1 MQSRTPVTG
10 APLYV
15 VAAKRS
21 GHLSLEERL
30 DPLRAAAAA
39 TGRELDVAVCD
50 APDELTGAAARA
62 AGLARARDGVLV
74 ASGGDGSVGVVARA
88 ALETGTSFAI
98 LPGGTFNMLARDN
111 GVPEEPAAA
120 ARNALEGT
128 VREVRVG
135 DVNGT
140 PFFVNASLGLYPR
153 VLAEREEFKRRLG
166 RHRWVAILSAFNTV
180 RAGLRASKLVFE
192 RDGAAPETRRTPIV
206 FVGNNDMQLERV
218 GTAPPEDRRTLV
230 AFATHPVSR
239 AAMFRMMLEAA
250 AGRLDLAD
258 DVDRLP
264 FHRLEVSPAQRRGL
278 RRAAP
283 RKPRRIALDGEM
295 FHFDPPWVFG
305 VRDAPLRLL
314 CPPGGRAGAQ
324 AGG

>member
-1 MQSRTPVTG
+1 MSRTEQTS
-10 APLYV
+10 APLHV

-21 GHLSLEERL
+21 GHLSLDERL
-30 DPLRAAAAA
+30 DPLKAEAR
-39 TGRELDVAVCD
+39 THGRELDIAVCD
-50 APDELTGAAARA
+50 APDELRGAAERA
-62 AGLARARDGVLV
+62 ARRARESGGVVV
-74 ASGGDGSVGVVARA
+74 ASGGDGSVGVIARA
-88 ALETGTSFAI
+88 TLGTGVAFAI

-120 ARNALEGT
+120 ARNALEGV

-153 VLAEREEFKRRLG
+153 VLAEREEFKSRLG

-192 RDGAAPETRRTPIV
+192 SDDGAPRTRRTPIV
-206 FVGNNDMQLERV
+206 FVGNNAMQLERV
-218 GTAPPEDRRTLV
+218 GVAPPEDGGTLV
-230 AFATHPVSR
+230 AFTTPPVTR

-250 AGRLDLAD
+250 VGRLDLAD
-258 DVDRLP
+258 DLERLS
-264 FHRLEVSPAQRRGL
+264 FHRLSVFPAERRGL

-283 RKPRRIALDGEM
+283 RRPRRIALDGEM

-305 VRDAPLRLL
+305 VREAPLRLL
-314 CPPGGRAGAQ
+314 CPPGEASAT
-324 AGG
+324 A